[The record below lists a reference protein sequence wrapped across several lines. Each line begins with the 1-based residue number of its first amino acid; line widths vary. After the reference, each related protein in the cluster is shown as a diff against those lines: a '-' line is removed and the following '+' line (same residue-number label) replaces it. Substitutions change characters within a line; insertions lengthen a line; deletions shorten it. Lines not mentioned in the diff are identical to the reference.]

1 VYIRFVDY
9 SHTHEVNRDYSITL
23 IKKAITV
30 AQITTC
36 ECGGTSIVTDN
47 GSGERVCTTCGT
59 VLDTVMFNQGPEW
72 RAFDPQQ
79 VDKLTRVGA
88 PLTNL
93 IHDKGLST
101 TISWKSQ
108 DGTGRRLTL
117 SEKERQHRLRKWQRR
132 TTTNDSI
139 QRNLTQALSELN
151 RISDDLKLPQNTRE
165 TAAHL
170 YRKAVTQGLIRG
182 RTIQSVVASAV
193 YMACRQCNVIRSLED
208 VAKAATI
215 TRKDAARN
223 YRHLYKQLEPEVPQV
238 NKDQLITKYVSSLRI
253 SGVTE
258 QLCRKIMDTAKQQR
272 LTIGRAPEG
281 ITAAALYIA
290 CRLSEEHRTQGQIAK
305 TSQITEVTIR
315 NRYKELIKKLEF
327 EVRV

>member
-1 VYIRFVDY
+1 M
-9 SHTHEVNRDYSITL
+9 
-23 IKKAITV
+23 
-30 AQITTC
+30 AQILTC
-36 ECGGTSIVTDN
+36 DCGSSKIITDN
-47 GSGERVCTTCGT
+47 RTGELVCTTCGT
-59 VLDTVMFNQGPEW
+59 VLDTVILSHGPEW

-79 VDKLTRVGA
+79 ADKLTRVGA

-117 SEKERQHRLRKWQRR
+117 AEKARQHRLRKWQRR
-132 TTTNDSI
+132 TTTNNSV

-165 TAAHL
+165 TAAHI

-215 TRKDAARN
+215 TRKEAARN
-223 YRHLYKQLEPEVPQV
+223 YRYLYQQLRPEVPRV
-238 NKDQLITKYVSSLRI
+238 NRDQLITKYVSALKV

-258 QLCRKIMDTAKQQR
+258 QLCRKIMVQAKEKR
-272 LTIGRAPEG
+272 LTMGRAPEG

-290 CRLSEEHRTQGQIAK
+290 CRLSEEHRTQGDLSK
-305 TSQITEVTIR
+305 TAQITEVTIR
-315 NRYKELIKKLEF
+315 NRYKELVKELDF
-327 EVRV
+327 EVLV

>member
-1 VYIRFVDY
+1 M
-9 SHTHEVNRDYSITL
+9 
-23 IKKAITV
+23 
-30 AQITTC
+30 AQILVC
-36 ECGGTSIVTDN
+36 ECGGSKIVTDN
-47 GSGERVCTTCGT
+47 GTGEMVCTACGT
-59 VLDTVMFNQGPEW
+59 VLDTVILNQGPEW
-72 RAFDPQQ
+72 RTFDPLQA
-79 VDKLTRVGA
+79 DKLARVGA

-108 DGTGRRLTL
+108 DGTGRRLTGA
-117 SEKERQHRLRKWQRR
+117 EKERQKRLRKWQRR
-132 TTTNDSI
+132 TNTNDSI

-151 RISDDLKLPQNTRE
+151 RIADDLKLPRSTRE

-170 YRKAVTQGLIRG
+170 YRKAVTRGLIRG

-215 TRKDAARN
+215 TRKEAARN
-223 YRHLYKQLEPEVPQV
+223 YRHLYQQLRPDVPRV
-238 NKDQLITKYVSSLRI
+238 NMDQLITKYVSALKV

-258 QLCRKIMDTAKQQR
+258 QLCRKIMVQAKEKR
-272 LTIGRAPEG
+272 LTMGRAPEG

-290 CRLSEEHRTQGQIAK
+290 CRLSEEHRTQGELSK
-305 TSQITEVTIR
+305 TAQITEVTIR
-315 NRYKELIKKLEF
+315 NRYKELVKELDI
-327 EVRV
+327 EVLV